1 NTVTADILSI
11 FTEFPQGAMEQAPV
25 IEPVTS
31 PVGVRGEKADEM
43 VTPAAVQEP
52 WKEVE
57 SVSEEPFVEKTAE
70 SVDFISEEP

>member
-1 NTVTADILSI
+1 MATYKFVRKSVKTKKDTCTPILSENTVTADILSI

-43 VTPAAVQEP
+43 VTPAAVQ
-52 WKEVE
+52 VE
-57 SVSEEPFVEKTAE
+57 RS
-70 SVDFISEEP
+70 